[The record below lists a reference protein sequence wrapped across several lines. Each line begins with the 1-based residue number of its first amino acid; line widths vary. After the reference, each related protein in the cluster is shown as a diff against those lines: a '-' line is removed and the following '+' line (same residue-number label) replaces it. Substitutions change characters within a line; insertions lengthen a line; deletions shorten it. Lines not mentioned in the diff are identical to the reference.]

1 MVTLP
6 PVDPAAPDGEER
18 IGNHS
23 IRFEGDLM
31 VVTLR
36 GDLTLADAEAYIQL
50 VAEHS
55 LRCGYALLLT
65 DVSQATRMSSQVRNH
80 FVRRVRE
87 IAARN
92 GGVLPSARA
101 SFGASL
107 LARAISTMAYAAM
120 QLVLG
125 RGQFYKVTETEA
137 EARAWLAEQRARI
150 RARLG
155 LSLQR

>member
-1 MVTLP
+1 MVP
-6 PVDPAAPDGEER
+6 ESPSDPVTPDREER

-31 VVTLR
+31 VVILR
-36 GDLTLADAEAYIQL
+36 GDLTLADAEVYIQL
-50 VAEHS
+50 VAAHS
-55 LRCGYALLLT
+55 QRFGYALLLT
-65 DVSQATRMSSQVRNH
+65 DVSQATRMSSQVRTH

-125 RGQFYKVTETEA
+125 RGQVYKVMETEA
-137 EARAWLAEQRARI
+137 EARTWIAEQRVRI

-155 LSLQR
+155 LSSQR